1 MDGLFSQLC
10 PSGNSHRLMSAEM
23 IIVGCTHYYFEHYVS
38 LIRDSLPLGFRVANY
53 SVISGLDPR

>member
-1 MDGLFSQLC
+1 
-10 PSGNSHRLMSAEM
+10 M